1 MKDILSGENARKKL
15 KNGVDK
21 LANVVKVT
29 LGPKGRNVVLDRK
42 YTTPLITNDGVT
54 IAKEIE
60 LVDPFENMG
69 ANLIKQV
76 CIKTNSV
83 AGDGTTT
90 ACVLAQSIIKD
101 GIKNIEAG
109 ASPMSLKNGLNLGL
123 NVIKKHLNNVSKK
136 VETIADI
143 KNIATISSGDSDI
156 GELIAQAMTKV
167 GKDGIISLEEG
178 KQSHTQLKLVEG
190 LEFERGFV
198 SPYMATNQEKLV
210 SELNNAKLLVTDQKI
225 TSVNQILPILEVCNQ
240 NAIPLLIIADD
251 YETEVIT
258 MLVVNKLRGNL
269 NVVAVKAPF
278 FADKRRNM
286 LADICALS
294 GATLFSQE
302 LNNELS
308 SATVSHLGN
317 VNKVLITPDKTTLIE
332 PKANAEALNMH
343 ISQLKTQLTNVE
355 DDYKKEEL
363 SNRIARLSGAVAVIS
378 VGAPT
383 EVEMLEKKLRIE
395 DALAA
400 TKSAI
405 DCGIIAGGGSALLHC
420 TEDLK
425 QLANK
430 HTDDTKTG
438 INVLL
443 NAVQA
448 PARQIA
454 KNTYADDGVVVKNI
468 LENNNPNW
476 GYNAATGNYCDM
488 VECGIVDPTKVTIS
502 AIESAISVASTLIT
516 TECLITEHVN
526 PNNPTATA

>member
-1 MKDILSGENARKKL
+1 
-15 KNGVDK
+15 
-21 LANVVKVT
+21 
-29 LGPKGRNVVLDRK
+29 
-42 YTTPLITNDGVT
+42 
-54 IAKEIE
+54 
-60 LVDPFENMG
+60 
-69 ANLIKQV
+69 
-76 CIKTNSV
+76 
-83 AGDGTTT
+83 
-90 ACVLAQSIIKD
+90 
-101 GIKNIEAG
+101 
-109 ASPMSLKNGLNLGL
+109 MSLTLNQFEVLTFIEKNQDSK
-123 NVIKKHLNNVSKK
+123 ITQRDISKK
-136 VETIADI
+136 CRM
-143 KNIATISSGDSDI
+143 S
-156 GELIAQAMTKV
+156 
-167 GKDGIISLEEG
+167 
-178 KQSHTQLKLVEG
+178 
-190 LEFERGFV
+190 
-198 SPYMATNQEKLV
+198 
-210 SELNNAKLLVTDQKI
+210 
-225 TSVNQILPILEVCNQ
+225 
-240 NAIPLLIIADD
+240 
-251 YETEVIT
+251 
-258 MLVVNKLRGNL
+258 
-269 NVVAVKAPF
+269 
-278 FADKRRNM
+278 
-286 LADICALS
+286 
-294 GATLFSQE
+294 
-302 LNNELS
+302 
-308 SATVSHLGN
+308 LGN

-332 PKANAEALNMH
+332 PRANADALNMH